1 MPGVKTSIWFRRWN
15 SHSHCTAIWVFSH
28 LKIGRTNHTRSA
40 SFGQRLCLS
49 KLLPL
54 LIRKWHLGSGSHR
67 QITKDFLA
75 CASHLSFGII
85 WMKMT
90 SVQTKKHMNTVDMYD
105 EAPNT
110 SNSPPQQQHK
120 KPFSNPNELYL
131 WVFKDVFPSYH
142 QWIG

>member
-1 MPGVKTSIWFRRWN
+1 MCEPVDFLGANHVAPCHN
-15 SHSHCTAIWVFSH
+15 SNFTNKQGWCLGWKPVFGLDAGTLILTAIWVFSH
-28 LKIGRTNHTRSA
+28 LKIGRTNHMRSA
-40 SFGQRLCLS
+40 SFGQRLRLS

-54 LIRKWHLGSGSHR
+54 L
-67 QITKDFLA
+67 ITKDFLA
-75 CASHLSFGII
+75 CASNLSFWII

-131 WVFKDVFPSYH
+131 WV
-142 QWIG
+142 